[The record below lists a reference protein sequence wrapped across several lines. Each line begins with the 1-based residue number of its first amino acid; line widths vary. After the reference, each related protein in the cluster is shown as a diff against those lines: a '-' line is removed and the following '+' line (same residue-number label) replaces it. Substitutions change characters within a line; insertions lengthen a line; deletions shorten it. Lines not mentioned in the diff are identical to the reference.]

1 METPHKNDGL
11 ESAIRLLNGA
21 DAFDADDGVIGAVS
35 DDRLAEEFTREYRG
49 RALYCA
55 AWGRWLLWDGRRWAI
70 DEKLKAFDMARHV
83 CREVLQEML
92 TSTAL
97 TERQRAALI
106 SRLGSAQTIAA
117 VLKIAASSPVH
128 AVAADELDADAW
140 LLNTPGGIL
149 DLRDGSMRPHDPA
162 AKMTKITAAAPGGEC
177 PTFMRTLAR
186 VLPDPAVRDYVQRF
200 AGYALTGV
208 VREHV
213 LPLWYGSGGNG
224 KSSIINAIQHVLGDY
239 AITMNP
245 EVLMES
251 RNDRHPTE
259 IAVLRGVRLAV
270 CSEIDSG
277 RQWNESRVKRLTG
290 GDPITARYIARDPFE
305 FQPSHKLIVVAN
317 NKPGLKV
324 VDEAIKRRINL
335 VHFGVTIPEDEQDSA
350 LPDKL
355 REEAPGILA
364 WALVGCLDWQEAGLA
379 PPEAVRAATAGYFEA
394 EDTIAQW
401 ISECCERRGQV
412 TLKAAHASYRAW
424 CDTEGA
430 TPMGRN
436 NFGDQLEAKGF
447 RRVEIVKRHWVF
459 QGLSLP
465 TVEDARYGD

>member
-1 METPHKNDGL
+1 MDAMRASDEL

-21 DAFDADDGVIGAVS
+21 DEFDADDGVVGAVS
-35 DDRLAEEFTREYRG
+35 DDRLAEEFTREYAG
-49 RALYCA
+49 KALYCA
-55 AWGRWLLWDGRRWAI
+55 SWGRWLLWDGRRWSI
-70 DEKLKAFDMARHV
+70 DDKLKAFNMARHI
-83 CREVLQEML
+83 CREVLQDML
-92 TSTAL
+92 TSAAL

-106 SRLGSAQTIAA
+106 SRLGSAQTFAA
-117 VLKIAASSPVH
+117 VLKIAASAPVH
-128 AVAADELDADAW
+128 AVAADELDADPW

-162 AKMTKITAAAPGGEC
+162 AKITKITAAAPGGDC
-177 PTFMRTLAR
+177 PTFMRTLER
-186 VLPDPAVRDYVQRF
+186 VLPDSEVRAYVQRF

-208 VREHV
+208 VRDHV
-213 LPLWYGSGGNG
+213 LPLWHGSGGNG

-239 AITMNP
+239 SITMNP

-270 CSEIDSG
+270 CSEVDSG
-277 RQWNESRVKRLTG
+277 RQWNEARVKRLTG

-305 FQPSHKLIVVAN
+305 FEPSHKLIVVAN

-324 VDEAIKRRINL
+324 VDEAIRRRINL
-335 VHFGVTIPEDEQDSA
+335 VHFCVTIPEAEQDAA
-350 LPDKL
+350 LLDKL
-355 REEAPGILA
+355 KEEAGGILA

-379 PPEAVRAATAGYFEA
+379 PPEAVRAATAGYFES

-401 ISECCERRGQV
+401 IDECCERRGQV

-424 CDTEGA
+424 CDAEGA
-430 TPMGRN
+430 TPIGRN